1 MKTITLK
8 ADPKFDA
15 ELTALAERL
24 HSTKSAVIREAVGEY
39 KTKLDREELRQK
51 IQAASL
57 KVRQSNLEEMEIWD
71 VAIADGLDETEDFS
85 DWQK

>member
-24 HSTKSAVIREAVGEY
+24 HTTKSAVIREAVGEY
-39 KTKLDREELRQK
+39 VAQLDREEMRKKL
-51 IQAASL
+51 QAASL
-57 KVRQSNLEEMEIWD
+57 LVREQNLEELELWD
-71 VAIADGLDETEDFS
+71 ATLADGLDETEDFS
-85 DWQK
+85 DYQK

>member
-24 HSTKSAVIREAVGEY
+24 HTTKSAVIREAVGEY
-39 KTKLDREELRQK
+39 VAQLDREEMRKKLL
-51 IQAASL
+51 AASL
-57 KVRQSNLEEMEIWD
+57 RVREQNLEELEVWD
-71 VAIADGLDETEDFS
+71 ETLADGLDETEDLS
-85 DWQK
+85 EVLK

>member
-24 HSTKSAVIREAVGEY
+24 STTKSAVIREAVGVY
-39 KTKLDREELRQK
+39 KTNLDREELRQK

>member
-15 ELTALAERL
+15 ELSALAERL
-24 HSTKSAVIREAVGEY
+24 HTTKSAVIREAVGVY
-39 KTKLDREELRQK
+39 KTNLDREELRKK

-57 KVRQSNLEEMEIWD
+57 KVRQSNLEELEIWE
-71 VAIADGLDETEDFS
+71 ATLADGLDETEDFS
-85 DWQK
+85 DFQK

>member
-24 HSTKSAVIREAVGEY
+24 HTTKSAVIREAVGEY
-39 KTKLDREELRQK
+39 VAQLDREEMRKKL
-51 IQAASL
+51 QAASL
-57 KVRQSNLEEMEIWD
+57 LVREQNLEELEIWD
-71 VAIADGLDETEDFS
+71 ATLMDGLDENENFS
-85 DWQK
+85 DFQK

>member
-24 HSTKSAVIREAVGEY
+24 STTKSAVIREAVGEY
-39 KTKLDREELRQK
+39 RTKLDREAMRTRLQEL
-51 IQAASL
+51 SL
-57 KVRQSNLEEMEIWD
+57 RLREQTLE
-71 VAIADGLDETEDFS
+71 AIEDFDDTVADGLDDT
-85 DWQK
+85 

>member
-24 HSTKSAVIREAVGEY
+24 HTTKSAVIREAVGEY
-39 KTKLDREELRQK
+39 VTQLNREEMRKKL
-51 IQAASL
+51 QAASL
-57 KVRQSNLEEMEIWD
+57 LVRDQTLEELEVFDATLM
-71 VAIADGLDETEDFS
+71 DGLDETEDFS